1 MSGIA
6 KLRAAVLT
14 GLLLLPCAALAAAPE
29 NLDATT
35 PAKVTPML
43 NAPLQY
49 ELGTEVVVHDW
60 VLCVSQAYAE
70 TFARAWASGADQAR
84 AAYSDL
90 AAAKSCG
97 RFPEMHVILHEPV
110 YPGANDAGDGAQVF
124 SAAVS
129 LAGRWANAFVVE
141 GGLPVE
147 H

>member
-1 MSGIA
+1 
-6 KLRAAVLT
+6 
-14 GLLLLPCAALAAAPE
+14 
-29 NLDATT
+29 
-35 PAKVTPML
+35 ML

-70 TFARAWASGADQAR
+70 TIARARARGADQAR
-84 AAYSDL
+84 TVYSDL

-97 RFPEMHVILHEPV
+97 QFPEMHVILHEPV
-110 YPGANDAGDGAQVF
+110 YPDANGVGGGAQVF

-141 GGLPVE
+141 GGLPAE